1 MTSLNALITVGAQIS
16 EAILEHEKINYGVF
30 KPAVD
35 CLYQIKTVRGIFF
48 LRRPAAAAENSCRCS
63 AESAGA

>member
-1 MTSLNALITVGAQIS
+1 MDDTYG
-16 EAILEHEKINYGVF
+16 NYGVF

-35 CLYQIKTVRGIFF
+35 CLYQRKTVRGIFF